1 MLNKI
6 YAEIER
12 LKEDMVQTMCEMVS
26 YPAINPT
33 EGGTGEKAKA
43 EYIIKKLKELGF
55 DDVQTYNC
63 TDAEG
68 NERPNIVVR
77 IPGQTQRRLW
87 IVGHMDI
94 VPAGDLTAWET
105 DPFIGVVKD
114 DKVYG
119 RGTNDNG
126 AAIITSLYAALA
138 YKRLG
143 ILPKY
148 EICLCFVANEETGSL
163 YGIQHVIKQKIFRED
178 DLVLVPDM
186 MSPEGDFIEVAEKSI
201 FWFEFDVLGKQVH
214 ASLPNTGINAA
225 RAANE
230 FCCALDAALHNAYP
244 ETNEIFTDP
253 AYSTFEPTRRRANVD
268 SVNIVPGTETFAFDC
283 RVLPGI
289 PKAGLEKII
298 DEEMARTE
306 KKFGVKMVCRYLQ
319 CDEAAPVTPVEAPV
333 VQILAKAIK
342 EVINAESK
350 IAGVGGGTCGAF
362 FRRAGIPAA
371 VWGLGD
377 TTEHMPN
384 EYIKISHLTD
394 GAKVLANMMYGAR

>member
-6 YAEIER
+6 YAEIDNMKDEI
-12 LKEDMVQTMCEMVS
+12 VQSLCEMVS
-26 YPAINPT
+26 YPAINPS

-43 EYIIKKLKELGF
+43 EYLIGKLKELGF
-55 DDVQTYNC
+55 DDIENYICIDNL
-63 TDAEG
+63 G
-68 NERPNIVVR
+68 NERPNIVAH
-77 IPGQTQRRLW
+77 IPGKTAQRLW
-87 IVGHMDI
+87 IVGHMDV
-94 VPAGDLTAWET
+94 VPAGDLAAWET
-105 DPFIGVVKD
+105 DPFKAVVKD

-126 AAIITSLYAALA
+126 AAIITALYAALA

-148 EICLCFVANEETGSL
+148 EICLCFVANEETGSQ

-201 FWFEFDVLGKQVH
+201 FWFEFDMLGKQVH

-253 AYSTFEPTRRRANVD
+253 AYSTFEPTRRRTNVD
-268 SVNIVPGTETFAFDC
+268 SINIVPGKETFAFDC

-306 KKFGVKMVCRYLQ
+306 KKFGVKIVRRYLQ
-319 CDEAAPVTPVEAPV
+319 CDEAAPVTPVYAPV
-333 VQILAKAIK
+333 VQMLAQAVKDVLK
-342 EVINAESK
+342 TEPK

-384 EYIKISHLTD
+384 EFIKICHLTE
-394 GAKVLANMMYGAR
+394 GTKVLANMMFRER

>member
-6 YAEIER
+6 YAEIDNMRDE
-12 LKEDMVQTMCEMVS
+12 MVQSLCEMIS
-26 YPAINPT
+26 YPAINPS
-33 EGGTGEKAKA
+33 EGGTGEKEKA
-43 EYIIKKLKELGF
+43 EYLIGKLKEFGF
-55 DDVQTYNC
+55 DNIENYVCID
-63 TDAEG
+63 DLG
-68 NERPNIVVR
+68 NERPNIVAH
-77 IPGQTQRRLW
+77 IPGKSAQRLW
-87 IVGHMDI
+87 IVGHMDV
-94 VPAGDLTAWET
+94 VPAGDLSAWET
-105 DPFIGVVKD
+105 DPFKGVVKD

-138 YKRLG
+138 YKKLG

-148 EICLCFVANEETGSL
+148 EICLCFVANEETGSEF
-163 YGIQHVIKQKIFRED
+163 GIQHLAKQNIFRED

-201 FWFEFDVLGKQVH
+201 FWFEFDILGKQVH

-230 FCCALDAALHNAYP
+230 FSCALDAALHKAYP
-244 ETNEIFTDP
+244 ETNEIFIDP

-268 SVNIVPGTETFAFDC
+268 SINIVPGTETFAFDC

-289 PKAGLEKII
+289 PKADVEKIV

-306 KKFGVKMVCRYLQ
+306 KKFGVKMTRRYMQ
-319 CDEAAPVTPVEAPV
+319 CAEAAPVTPVEAPV
-333 VQILAKAIK
+333 VQMLAKAVK
-342 EVINAESK
+342 DVLKVEPKV
-350 IAGVGGGTCGAF
+350 AGVGGGTCGAF
-362 FRRAGIPAA
+362 FRKAGTPAA

-384 EYIKISHLTD
+384 EYIQICHLTE
-394 GAKVLANMMYGAR
+394 GTKVLAHMMFDF